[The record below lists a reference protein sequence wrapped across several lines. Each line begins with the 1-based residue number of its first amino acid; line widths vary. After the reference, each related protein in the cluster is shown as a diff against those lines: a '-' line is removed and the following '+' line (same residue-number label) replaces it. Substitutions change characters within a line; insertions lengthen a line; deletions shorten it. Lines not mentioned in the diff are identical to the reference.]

1 MSEELH
7 AIILAGGKGT
17 RMHSDMP
24 KCAYPFCGKPMIN
37 YIIDSCK
44 QANIEDIIV
53 VVGYKAE
60 ELIKCLP
67 DSVRY
72 VTQHEQL
79 GTGHAAMCA
88 RDLLEGKDG
97 LTLIFPGDMPLID
110 KETIT
115 NLIETHKRDKN
126 ALTDITIILD
136 DPGAYGRIERENGQ
150 IKRIVEF
157 KDCNEAQKQIK
168 EINVALY
175 CVDNKL
181 LFDAID
187 KIGNNNNAK
196 EYYLT
201 DIVEI
206 LARDH
211 KVDAYIA
218 PNDYRLL
225 GINDLETLAKVEAEY
240 KKHVN

>member
-1 MSEELH
+1 MSDNLH

-37 YIIDSCK
+37 YIIDSCE
-44 QANIEDIIV
+44 QSNIKDIIV

-67 DSVRY
+67 SNVKY

-88 RDLLEGKDG
+88 RELLEGKDG

-136 DPGAYGRIERENGQ
+136 DPAAYGRIVRENDQ
-150 IKRIVEF
+150 IKKIVEF
-157 KDCNEAQKQIK
+157 KDCTDEQKLIK

-187 KIGNNNNAK
+187 KIKNNNNAN

-225 GINDLETLAKVEAEY
+225 GINDLETLAKVEEEY
-240 KKHVN
+240 KKHMN